1 MVGDDK
7 NRRLRRK
14 LIDNLARSGIE
25 SLIDFANG
33 VAELRRPRWIM
44 EKMLLV
50 HVLPEVMLDGVDGH
64 ENKHHHVLGML
75 LQEIKGRLGPLLVNL
90 FHLREDL
97 IPPFVGRH
105 CAQKSDIELDSA
117 KVLDQ

>member
-7 NRRLRRK
+7 NRRLGRK
-14 LIDNLARSGIE
+14 PIDNLARSGIE

-33 VAELRRPRWIM
+33 VAELRRPRWIV

-50 HVLPEVMLDGVDGH
+50 HVVPEVMLDGIDGH
-64 ENKHHHVLGML
+64 ENKHHHVLRMVF
-75 LQEIKGRLGPLLVNL
+75 QQVKRRLGPLFINL

-97 IPPFVGRH
+97 IPPFVG
-105 CAQKSDIELDSA
+105 
-117 KVLDQ
+117 